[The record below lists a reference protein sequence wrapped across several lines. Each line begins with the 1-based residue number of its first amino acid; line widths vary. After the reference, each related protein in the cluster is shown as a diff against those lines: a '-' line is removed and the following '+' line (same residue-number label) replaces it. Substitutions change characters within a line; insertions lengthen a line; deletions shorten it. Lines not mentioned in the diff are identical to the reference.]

1 MALPMLW
8 CGPSSVSERRHDA
21 HVRPGGDARAIFVR
35 LPAVRTAARGAVL
48 MDINTMFGV
57 LLTAFLVIV
66 VLCVKPLGSYIAD
79 VMQLPGDT
87 QARHDRQVRPNFVL
101 RTGARFEALLYRL
114 SGIDPR
120 QEMSWTRYAI
130 ALLLFNVL
138 GAVVVYGLQRLQ
150 LFFPLNPQRFAA
162 VSPDSSFN
170 TAVSFI
176 TNTNWQG
183 YSGESTMGYLVQ
195 MAGLAVQNFLSAAT
209 GIVVAIALIR
219 GFARHTVKTIGNFWG
234 DVPRATLHVLLPLS
248 AVLALVLVSQGEMQ
262 NFDGYK
268 DATTVEKITYQNP
281 KTDADGN
288 PIKDAAGNPV
298 TETATTQTQTLPMG
312 PIASQEAIKE
322 LGTNGGGF
330 YNANSAHPYENPTP
344 LTNLLEMLA
353 IFIIPFALTYTFGK
367 MVGDTR
373 QGWVVL
379 AAMLILFVPLVMM
392 AFHSEQQ
399 GNPLIAKQGID
410 QVASAAQPGGNMEGK
425 ETRFGI
431 AASALFA
438 AVTTATSCGAVN
450 SMHDSMTPLGGFV
463 PLFLIEL
470 GEVAP
475 GGVGTGMYSILIF
488 AILGVFIAGLMI
500 GRTPEYIGK
509 KIEALE
515 MKLASIFILTTPFVV
530 LIGTA
535 VAVVTVAGKAGVA
548 NPGAHGFSEILY
560 AFSSAANNN
569 GSAFAG
575 LSANTVFYNV
585 STGLAMFIAR
595 FWPIVAALAIAG
607 SLAAKKRVP
616 VTEGTMPTH
625 GPLFVALLVGS
636 ILLIGVLTYV
646 PALALGP
653 VVEHFMLAAA
663 AK

>member
-1 MALPMLW
+1 M
-8 CGPSSVSERRHDA
+8 DA
-21 HVRPGGDARAIFVR
+21 S
-35 LPAVRTAARGAVL
+35 
-48 MDINTMFGV
+48 TMFGV
-57 LLTAFLVIV
+57 LLVAFLAIV

-79 VMQLPGDT
+79 VMQG
-87 QARHDRQVRPNFVL
+87 RPNFAL
-101 RTGARFEALLYRL
+101 RAGGRVEGLLYRL
-114 SGIDPR
+114 CGVDSAE
-120 QEMSWTRYAI
+120 EMSWTQYAI

-150 LFFPLNPQRFAA
+150 IFFPLNPQKFAA

-170 TAVSFI
+170 TAISFI

-209 GIVVAIALIR
+209 GIAVAIALIR
-219 GFARHTVKTIGNFWG
+219 GFARHTVNTIGNFWV
-234 DVPRATLHVLLPLS
+234 DVTRSTLYVLLPLS
-248 AVLALVLVSQGEMQ
+248 VVLALALASQGVIQ
-262 NFDGYK
+262 NFAGYK

-281 KTDADGN
+281 KTDAAGN
-288 PIKDAAGNPV
+288 PIKDAAGNAV
-298 TETATTQTQTLPMG
+298 TETAMTQTQTLPMG

-330 YNANSAHPYENPTP
+330 TNANSAHPYENPTP

-353 IFIIPFALTYTFGK
+353 ILLIPFALTYTFGK

-373 QGWVVL
+373 QGWVIL
-379 AAMLILFVPLVMM
+379 AAMLILFVPLVIL
-392 AFHSEQQ
+392 AFHSEQV

-410 QVASAAQPGGNMEGK
+410 QVASTLQAGGNMEGK

-431 AASALFA
+431 AASSLFA
-438 AVTTATSCGAVN
+438 AAATGTSTGAVN
-450 SMHDSMTPLGGFV
+450 TMHDSMTPLGGFV
-463 PLFLIEL
+463 PMFLMQL

-475 GGVGTGMYSILIF
+475 GGVGTGVYSILIF

-500 GRTPEYIGK
+500 GRTPEYLGK
-509 KIEALE
+509 KIEAFE
-515 MKLASIFILTTPFVV
+515 MKMASVFILTTPFVV
-530 LIGTA
+530 LLGTA
-535 VAVVTVAGKAGVA
+535 VAVMTVAGKAGVG

-560 AFSSAANNN
+560 AFTSAANNN
-569 GSAFAG
+569 GSAFGG
-575 LSANTVFYNV
+575 LTASTVFYNV
-585 STGLAMFIAR
+585 ATGLAMFIGR
-595 FWPIVAALAIAG
+595 FWPIMAALAIAG

-625 GPLFVALLVGS
+625 GPLFVTLLIGS

-663 AK
+663 K